1 MKDSHLPKLEEIAFR
16 FSHTLE
22 KETLDLKDGNER
34 SGVSETVAMR
44 ISGHKTRSVFD
55 RYNITSDADFRET
68 ARKLQGHNLGTMPA
82 RSPSNPSVSAL
93 NLSLVPVAQ
102 FDRASVS

>member
-44 ISGHKTRSVFD
+44 IPDTRPGACSIA
-55 RYNITSDADFRET
+55 ITSRAMPTSERQPGSFT
-68 ARKLQGHNLGTMPA
+68 GTIW
-82 RSPSNPSVSAL
+82 
-93 NLSLVPVAQ
+93 AQ
-102 FDRASVS
+102 CLRAPLPILP